1 MKKFII
7 TEDEKKEILNMY
19 NVKNDEPK
27 DVESQVEDEVNR
39 LGYDIEDVEVV
50 FDDEPNRLNESDLI
64 KKAIVICSIA
74 AGVVSC
80 RKPEAR
86 YIYQYSY
93 ETESS
98 QEYEE
103 RTGKETRI
111 TNFISMDHELNGREL
126 EELKQKCDASP
137 TGNGEEPL
145 DSKIKLY
152 AIDTSGEW
160 G

>member
-27 DVESQVEDEVNR
+27 DVESQVEDEVKR
-39 LGYDIEDVEVV
+39 LGYNIEDVEIV
-50 FDDEPNRLNESDLI
+50 FDDEPNQLNESGLI
-64 KKAIVICSIA
+64 KKAIVICSIV
-74 AGVVSC
+74 AGVVGC
-80 RKPEAR
+80 RKPESK

-98 QEYEE
+98 QEYEK

-111 TNFISMDHELNGREL
+111 TNFIPMNDRLNDAQL
-126 EELKQKCDASP
+126 EELKQKCDASEIR
-137 TGNGEEPL
+137 NGEKPL
-145 DSKIKLY
+145 DSEIKLY
-152 AIDTSGEW
+152 AIDTDGEW